1 MAGYNNPMA
10 FRMASAD
17 IFELMNTPY
26 SGGSSSHTAAIGL
39 CSLSFP
45 WLVNMSFLRCPQV
58 FKLFCRRTVVMLLF
72 INTINLLRHAVGRQT
87 PVTAIVN
94 NKGGV

>member
-45 WLVNMSFLRCPQV
+45 CQHVISSLPSGVQ
-58 FKLFCRRTVVMLLF
+58 
-72 INTINLLRHAVGRQT
+72 TILPAHSCHASIYKHHKFASACGWQT